1 MKRIFLIVCL
11 ILPTY
16 ALAQD
21 VKTLENLKESAPVKV
36 INPKPE
42 EKAKPVILDAA
53 KLQELRLVTLEQENL
68 ALKLERL
75 RAEAEKLQGD
85 AKKAD
90 DNITAFW
97 QKLGIKR
104 EELATKWEASNG
116 VDGAIILKPKE
127 EAKKN

>member
-1 MKRIFLIVCL
+1 MKRIFLLLCL

-16 ALAQD
+16 AFAQD
-21 VKTLENLKESAPVKV
+21 AKLQNTPADKPVSAP
-36 INPKPE
+36 

-90 DNITAFW
+90 DAITAFW
-97 QKLGIKR
+97 AKLGIKR

>member
-1 MKRIFLIVCL
+1 MKQIFLLLCL
-11 ILPTY
+11 ILPIH
-16 ALAQD
+16 AFAQD
-21 VKTLENLKESAPVKV
+21 AKLQNTPADKPVTAP
-36 INPKPE
+36 

-75 RAEAEKLQGD
+75 RAEAEKLQTD

-90 DNITAFW
+90 DAITAFW
-97 QKLGIKR
+97 QRLGIKR

>member
-1 MKRIFLIVCL
+1 MKRIFLLICL
-11 ILPTY
+11 ILPIH
-16 ALAQD
+16 AFAQD
-21 VKTLENLKESAPVKV
+21 AKLQNTPANKPVTAP
-36 INPKPE
+36 
-42 EKAKPVILDAA
+42 EKAKPVILDVT

-75 RAEAEKLQGD
+75 RAEAEKLQTD

-90 DNITAFW
+90 DAITAFW
-97 QKLGIKR
+97 AKLGIKR

-116 VDGAIILKPKE
+116 LDGAIVLKPKE

>member
-1 MKRIFLIVCL
+1 MKRIFLLICL
-11 ILPTY
+11 ALPTY

-21 VKTLENLKESAPVKV
+21 VKLQNAPAD
-36 INPKPE
+36 KPVTVP
-42 EKAKPVILDAA
+42 EKAKPVILDTA

-75 RAEAEKLQGD
+75 RAEAEKLQAD

-116 VDGAIILKPKE
+116 QDGAIILKPKE

>member
-1 MKRIFLIVCL
+1 MKRIFLLLCL

-16 ALAQD
+16 AFAQD
-21 VKTLENLKESAPVKV
+21 AKLQNTPDAKPVSAP
-36 INPKPE
+36 
-42 EKAKPVILDAA
+42 EKAKPVILDSA

-75 RAEAEKLQGD
+75 RAEAEKLQSD

-97 QKLGIKR
+97 AKLGIKR

>member
-1 MKRIFLIVCL
+1 MKRIFLLICL
-11 ILPTY
+11 MFSTH
-16 ALAQD
+16 AFAQD
-21 VKTLENLKESAPVKV
+21 AKPLQAKPADKPVSAP
-36 INPKPE
+36 

-75 RAEAEKLQGD
+75 RAEAEKLQSD

-97 QKLGIKR
+97 AKLGIKR

-116 VDGAIILKPKE
+116 LDGAIVLKPKE

>member
-1 MKRIFLIVCL
+1 MKRIFLLLCL

-21 VKTLENLKESAPVKV
+21 VKLQSTAADKPVTAP
-36 INPKPE
+36 

-53 KLQELRLVTLEQENL
+53 KLQELRLATLEQENL
-68 ALKLERL
+68 TLKLERL

-85 AKKAD
+85 AKNAD

-97 QKLGIKR
+97 AKLGIKR
-104 EELATKWEASNG
+104 EELATKWEASKG

>member
-1 MKRIFLIVCL
+1 MKRIFLLICL

-21 VKTLENLKESAPVKV
+21 VKLQNTPADKPVTAP
-36 INPKPE
+36 

-68 ALKLERL
+68 TLKLQQL
-75 RAEAEKLQGD
+75 QAQAEKLQTD

-90 DNITAFW
+90 DAITAFW
-97 QKLGIKR
+97 QRLGIKR

>member
-1 MKRIFLIVCL
+1 MKRMKRIFLLVCL
-11 ILPTY
+11 ILPVH
-16 ALAQD
+16 AFAQD
-21 VKTLENLKESAPVKV
+21 A
-36 INPKPE
+36 PKPADKPVNAP
-42 EKAKPVILDAA
+42 EKAKPVILDVA

-97 QKLGIKR
+97 QKLGINR
-104 EELATKWEASNG
+104 AELATKWEASNG
-116 VDGAIILKPKE
+116 LAGAIVLKPKAE
-127 EAKKN
+127 EVKKN

>member
-1 MKRIFLIVCL
+1 MKRIFLLICL

-21 VKTLENLKESAPVKV
+21 VAANKPA
-36 INPKPE
+36 PKPITKE

-75 RAEAEKLQGD
+75 RAEAEKLQTD

-90 DNITAFW
+90 DAITAFW
-97 QKLGIKR
+97 QRLGIKR

>member
-1 MKRIFLIVCL
+1 MKRIFLLVCL
-11 ILPTY
+11 ILPSY
-16 ALAQD
+16 AMAQD
-21 VKTLENLKESAPVKV
+21 VAANKPA
-36 INPKPE
+36 PKPVVKE
-42 EKAKPVILDAA
+42 EKVKPVILDTA

-75 RAEAEKLQGD
+75 RAEAEKLQAD

-116 VDGAIILKPKE
+116 QDGAIILKPKE

>member
-1 MKRIFLIVCL
+1 MKRMKRIFLLVCL
-11 ILPTY
+11 MLPVH
-16 ALAQD
+16 AFAQD
-21 VKTLENLKESAPVKV
+21 AKPLQATPADKPVNAP
-36 INPKPE
+36 
-42 EKAKPVILDAA
+42 EKAKPVILDVA

-97 QKLGIKR
+97 QKLGINR
-104 EELATKWEASNG
+104 AELATKWEASNG
-116 VDGAIILKPKE
+116 LDGAIVLKPKAE
-127 EAKKN
+127 EVKKN

>member
-1 MKRIFLIVCL
+1 MKRILLLICL
-11 ILPTY
+11 ILPAY

-21 VKTLENLKESAPVKV
+21 VATNKPAPKPAPVK
-36 INPKPE
+36 E
-42 EKAKPVILDAA
+42 EKPKLVILDQA

-68 ALKLERL
+68 TLKLQQL
-75 RAEAEKLQGD
+75 QVQAEKLQAD

-90 DNITAFW
+90 EAIAAFW
-97 QKLGIKR
+97 TRLGIKR

>member
-1 MKRIFLIVCL
+1 MKRIFLLICL

-16 ALAQD
+16 AFAQD
-21 VKTLENLKESAPVKV
+21 AKLQNTPDGKPVTAPE
-36 INPKPE
+36 KP
-42 EKAKPVILDAA
+42 KPVILDAA

-75 RAEAEKLQGD
+75 RAEAEKLQAD

-90 DNITAFW
+90 DAITAFW
-97 QKLGIKR
+97 QRLGIKR